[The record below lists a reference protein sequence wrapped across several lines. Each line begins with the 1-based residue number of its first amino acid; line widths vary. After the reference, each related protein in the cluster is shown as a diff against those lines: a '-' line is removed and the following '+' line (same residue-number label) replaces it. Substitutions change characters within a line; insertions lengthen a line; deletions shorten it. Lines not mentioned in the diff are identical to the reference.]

1 MKQVILRGPRDM
13 VIEDVEMD
21 TSNLGPHD
29 IYVETEVTAL
39 KLGTDRG
46 NWEGEPSMP
55 GAPNEFPRWVGDS
68 NLGQVR
74 AVGSDVT
81 RFKVGDRVVSR
92 QHHQS
97 GFVAPEWGDE
107 HAAQIVRVPEG
118 VAGEDAV
125 YTHLYSLSGFCY
137 RKAHFRPGEYVAVV
151 GVGLLGLGA
160 IALGPIYG
168 AQVAAVANSP
178 VRLEMAEKMGAH
190 AGFLSDDPDLQAKL
204 DEWSLGNGVDL
215 VILTANPWPA
225 YRTACEIV
233 RRSGRISVV
242 ALSGRGEADLDFN
255 PLWSGYFYDKGIS
268 LIAASGVTEDTYP
281 SETDQRWSPE
291 RRGEHILGLMAD
303 GRLQPSKLITH
314 RMHYT
319 EIAQAYELM
328 ETRDKNMLG
337 VVFDWTDV
345 EG

>member
-1 MKQVILRGPRDM
+1 MKRVILRGPRDM

-68 NLGQVR
+68 NLGEVR
-74 AVGSDVT
+74 AVGSEVT
-81 RFKVGDRVVSR
+81 RFEVGDHVVSR

-97 GFVAPEWGDE
+97 GYVAPQGGDE
-107 HAAQIVRVPEG
+107 DAGQIVKVPEG
-118 VAGEDAV
+118 VASEDAV

-168 AQVAAVANSP
+168 AQVAAIANSP

-242 ALSGRGEADLDFN
+242 ALSGGAKPIWTSTRCGAA
-255 PLWSGYFYDKGIS
+255 IS
-268 LIAASGVTEDTYP
+268 TTRASP
-281 SETDQRWSPE
+281 
-291 RRGEHILGLMAD
+291 
-303 GRLQPSKLITH
+303 
-314 RMHYT
+314 
-319 EIAQAYELM
+319 
-328 ETRDKNMLG
+328 
-337 VVFDWTDV
+337 
-345 EG
+345 